1 MPKRAVFDASDSQME
16 RFERL
21 GFNPRKLG
29 NYASDAFEEWLKRR
43 EGRARRA
50 ALQIKKYDDLL
61 KEAGKC

>member
-1 MPKRAVFDASDSQME
+1 ME
-16 RFERL
+16 RYERL